1 LPRTIL
7 HGVERYV
14 RSVAEDLR
22 DIHVVIKNNEAKLD
36 ELDKEQNKQFKQA
49 IEWQEGTTTRLKMI
63 CEDGVT
69 TYQEV
74 KGVRKEQE
82 DRQQRDERQS
92 ILTWLTPT
100 DYTAQQHDFVS
111 RRQAGTGQWLLDSAE
126 FRAWLETDKQ
136 TLFCPGIPGA
146 GKTILTSIVVQE
158 LTTRFRNDESIGI
171 AYLYYNFRRQD
182 EQKFDDLLASLL
194 KQLSQERT
202 FLPDS
207 VKTLYGKHK
216 DKRTRPSFDE
226 ISRTFQSVTAIFSK
240 VFIFIDALDEC
251 RTTDG
256 CQTRLLTEI
265 FLAQANSRA
274 NIFATSRFMP
284 EVIEKFEGSISLEI
298 RASEEDVRRYL
309 DSHMFRLPA
318 FVRRNPDLQ
327 EEIKIGIVLLVKGMW
342 VPYFRI

>member
-1 LPRTIL
+1 LSRTIL
-7 HGVERYV
+7 HGIERYV
-14 RSVAEDLR
+14 RNVAEDLR

-36 ELDKEQNKQFKQA
+36 GFKQA
-49 IEWQEGTTTRLKMI
+49 SEWQDETTTSLKRL
-63 CEDGVT
+63 CEDGGT

-92 ILTWLTPT
+92 ILTWLSPT

-126 FRAWLETDKQ
+126 FQAWLETDKQ

-158 LTTRFRNDESIGI
+158 LTTRFRNDESIGV
-171 AYLYYNFRRQD
+171 AYLYCNFRRQD
-182 EQKFDDLLASLL
+182 EQKVDDLLASLL

-207 VKTLYGKHK
+207 VETLYEKHK
-216 DKRTRPSFDE
+216 NKRTRPSFDE

-240 VFIFIDALDEC
+240 VFIIIDALDEC

-284 EVIEKFEGSISLEI
+284 EVVEKFEGSVSLEI

-309 DSHMFRLPA
+309 DRHMFRLPA

-342 VPYFRI
+342 VPYVRI